1 MVTIRKILA
10 WWLRAAVLV
19 VIADLLGGLPTACA
33 ADWPQWRGPNRD
45 GISVEKSWTSQW
57 PEKGPKALWKAKVS
71 TGMSSCAIVGN
82 RLYTMGFLLD
92 KPGPGGKYEKDEEGR
107 ALGKDFVWCL
117 DAGTGKMVWEHSYPA
132 FGNETYSTP
141 TVHDGRVYTLGRFGQ
156 LLCLDAASGRIVWN
170 KNLVKDFGGKRP
182 YYGYACSPLVVRDV
196 LVVECGGKEALVLGL
211 DAKTGQPRWKCGK
224 GEAGFSSAVS
234 YEFGGKTGL
243 VLLTPAIA
251 LAVNAANGEELW
263 RYPWKERKE
272 GVSPCTTPI
281 VYGDKVFLSGS
292 GNDRMDVLLQMTGD
306 KPKVVWQ
313 NEEMAN
319 YFQSCVLLDGYLYG
333 THSLDHTSKSAS
345 MRCVRFETGEVQWE
359 KKGLGH
365 APLMA
370 ADGKLIIMEE
380 QGNLIVAEATPKA
393 FKELARAKVL
403 DGQCW
408 TCPVL
413 CGGRL
418 YCRNTGGDLVCL
430 DVKGP

>member
-1 MVTIRKILA
+1 M
-10 WWLRAAVLV
+10 AAS
-19 VIADLLGGLPTACA
+19 IPWAGSESFCA
-33 ADWPQWRGPNRD
+33 
-45 GISVEKSWTSQW
+45 
-57 PEKGPKALWKAKVS
+57 
-71 TGMSSCAIVGN
+71 
-82 RLYTMGFLLD
+82 
-92 KPGPGGKYEKDEEGR
+92 
-107 ALGKDFVWCL
+107 
-117 DAGTGKMVWEHSYPA
+117 
-132 FGNETYSTP
+132 STP
-141 TVHDGRVYTLGRFGQ
+141 LRG
-156 LLCLDAASGRIVWN
+156 ASSGTR
-170 KNLVKDFGGKRP
+170 NLVKDFGGKRP
-182 YYGYACSPLVVRDV
+182 YYGYACSPLLVRDV

-251 LAVNAANGEELW
+251 LGINAANGEELW

-306 KPKVVWQ
+306 NPKVVWQ

-319 YFQSCVLLDGYLYG
+319 YFQSCVLVNGHLYG

-345 MRCVRFETGEVQWE
+345 LRCVRFETGEVKWE
-359 KKGLGH
+359 KKGFGH

-380 QGNLIVAEATPKA
+380 QGNLIVAEASPKV

>member
-1 MVTIRKILA
+1 MVLHLPIRLSVLA
-10 WWLRAAVLV
+10 SVL
-19 VIADLLGGLPTACA
+19 ACLGWSLCDHAGA

-45 GISVEKSWTSQW
+45 GVSTEKGWTTQW
-57 PEKGPKALWKAKVS
+57 PAKGPKVLWKAKVY

-182 YYGYACSPLVVRDV
+182 YYGYACSPLLVRDV

-234 YEFGGKTGL
+234 FEFGGKTGL
-243 VLLTPAIA
+243 VLLTPAIV
-251 LAVNAANGEELW
+251 LGINAANGAELW
-263 RYPWKERKE
+263 QYPWKKQKE

-281 VYGDKVFLSGS
+281 VYGEKVFLSGS